1 MFEKTKKI
9 IIVVIIIIILDLIKH
24 EVRVYWTA

>member
-1 MFEKTKKI
+1 MFEKKKKI
-9 IIVVIIIIILDLIKH
+9 IIVAIIIIISDLIKH